1 MTSRPKESEKRQPS
15 PDKVSKSQTQAGQSG
30 IASRARGERPV
41 WHDER
46 VKAVCAR
53 IAEGTFIKH
62 ACALEGAS
70 YIGLHDA
77 AKSDPEIARQV
88 EAAQATGAEMYRA
101 ELRMTLGDWKREAW
115 FLERWDRDTFKP
127 PKAEVES
134 KNEHAGP
141 GGSALP
147 AVTIVVTEEQMLE
160 AARRKVGG

>member
-1 MTSRPKESEKRQPS
+1 MTSRPKEAEKRQPA
-15 PDKVSKSQTQAGQSG
+15 PPNDDKLSTTSQDG
-30 IASRARGERPV
+30 IGSRARGDRPV
-41 WHDER
+41 WHDAR

-53 IAEGTFIKH
+53 VAEGTFIKH

-77 AKSDPEIARQV
+77 AKSDPDIARQL

-134 KNEHAGP
+134 KNEHTGKDGGP
-141 GGSALP
+141 VQTS
-147 AVTIVVTEEQMLE
+147 VIVVTEAEML
-160 AARRKVGG
+160 AAASRKLENK

>member
-15 PDKVSKSQTQAGQSG
+15 PDKVSKSQAQVGQTG

-141 GGSALP
+141 GGSALTL
-147 AVTIVVTEEQMLE
+147 TID
-160 AARRKVGG
+160 AATAHALAKLPREPK